1 MLNWLTTE
9 YGFSIVSASHLL
21 GQVVRY
27 DVGNV
32 PDPACMMVC
41 RVAKKW
47 LPGTASRGQAV
58 RRP

>member
-1 MLNWLTTE
+1 MLDLLKTDYGLTK
-9 YGFSIVSASHLL
+9 VAASHLL

-32 PDPACMMVC
+32 FDPAFTVAC

-47 LPGTASRGQAV
+47 LPV
-58 RRP
+58 R